1 MIDGGP
7 AVVWSPKQSEA
18 EEAKQVY
25 TIYGK
30 KTLEAGEQWTPVG
43 SSAFRGCTGLTSVTD
58 AGLAF

>member
-7 AVVWSPKQSEA
+7 AVVWSPKH
-18 EEAKQVY
+18 VY

-43 SSAFRGCTGLTSVTD
+43 PSAFRGCTRLTSVTD